1 MNVCARVKSRMS
13 ERMKMRELNRPALR
27 PDVDGYMSTADAA
40 KLLFVS
46 RPHVVKFLDQGKLK
60 LHHITGNNRFVRM
73 DSVLAYQAA
82 QQAAITAYHASA
94 AEEE

>member
-1 MNVCARVKSRMS
+1 MS
-13 ERMKMRELNRPALR
+13 ERMKIRELNRPALR
-27 PDVDGYMSTADAA
+27 PDVDEYMSTADAA

-46 RPHVVKFLDQGKLK
+46 RRYVVKLLDQGKLK

-82 QQAAITAYHASA
+82 QQAAIAAYHASA